1 VTEPRPATVDDV
13 ELLARIA
20 AEGFEADPVLGWVF
34 QDGAQRLEQ
43 LVVLFR
49 GLAEDTLTP
58 QSVVHVLDD
67 ASVAFWRDPT
77 FEHGRM
83 AADRVEEAGQGADAD
98 ADERPFS
105 DDELARLAILG
116 DVMREAHPHEPH
128 WYLNVVATRP
138 SHQSR
143 GLGAAVLQPVLAR
156 ADAEGVPC
164 YLESTNPRNRTLY
177 YRQGFEDLDEIHL
190 DGGPSML
197 QMWRLPRT

>member
-1 VTEPRPATVDDV
+1 MTGPRPATPDEV
-13 ELLARIA
+13 ELVARIA
-20 AEGFEADPVLGWVF
+20 AEGFEADPVLGWVL
-34 QDGAQRLEQ
+34 QDEARRLDQ

-49 GLAEDTLTP
+49 GLVEDTLPP
-58 QSVVHVLDD
+58 QGLVHVLED
-67 ASVAFWRDPT
+67 ACVAFWRDPAY
-77 FEHGRM
+77 EHGHM
-83 AADRVEEAGQGADAD
+83 AADRVEERGQGADAD
-98 ADERPFS
+98 GGPFS
-105 DDELARLAILG
+105 EEELARLAILG
-116 DVMREAHPHEPH
+116 DAMREAHPHEPH

-138 SHQSR
+138 AHQSR

-177 YRQGFEDLDEIHL
+177 YRQGFEDLEEIHL